1 MPGYKCRCEGTGF
14 YGNRCQIRCPASYER
29 VESYPVEC
37 IIIWEWEDNINATFT
52 DLERISEEII
62 FTIIKKYIQYKS
74 KNGRALFYHFY
85 FVFLIFFL

>member
-37 IIIWEWEDNINATFT
+37 IIIWEWEGNINATFT
-52 DLERISEEII
+52 ELGGNMRRDYVYVGW
-62 FTIIKKYIQYKS
+62 IIKEYIQYKS
-74 KNGRALFYHFY
+74 KVAELF
-85 FVFLIFFL
+85 LPIFISFS